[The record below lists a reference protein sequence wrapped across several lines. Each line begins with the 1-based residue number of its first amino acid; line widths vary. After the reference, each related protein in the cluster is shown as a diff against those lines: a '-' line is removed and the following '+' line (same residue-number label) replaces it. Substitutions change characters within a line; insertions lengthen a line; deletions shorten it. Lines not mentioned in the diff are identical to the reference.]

1 MRQDLVVGA
10 QRGDQQA
17 FERLTAAH
25 HPRLFRVAYGILRD
39 RHLAEDVT
47 QEAFIDIWRTIRR
60 LRDPAKFEGWSYRL
74 LVRRCYAEAKRRSPA
89 VFDELRMSSEEH
101 VTRDDYATVIDRDQ
115 LDRGFR
121 RLSVEHR
128 TIIVLRCL
136 LDMPMDQVAE
146 ALGVAPGTVGSRLN
160 RALASLRAAIEADSR
175 PPASAAVQ
183 RKVLT

>member
-1 MRQDLVVGA
+1 MA
-10 QRGDQQA
+10 PE
-17 FERLTAAH
+17 ER
-25 HPRLFRVAYGILRD
+25 
-39 RHLAEDVT
+39 
-47 QEAFIDIWRTIRR
+47 
-60 LRDPAKFEGWSYRL
+60 
-74 LVRRCYAEAKRRSPA
+74 
-89 VFDELRMSSEEH
+89 

-128 TIIVLRCL
+128 TVIVLRCL
-136 LDMPMDQVAE
+136 LDLPMDQVAE

-183 RKVLT
+183 PKVVT

>member
-1 MRQDLVVGA
+1 MEQDLVVGA
-10 QRGDQQA
+10 QRGDQRA

-74 LVRRCYAEAKRRSPA
+74 LVRRCYVEARRRSPA
-89 VFDELRMSSEEH
+89 LSDGLGMSFEEH

-121 RLSVEHR
+121 RLSLEHR
-128 TIIVLRCL
+128 TVIVLRCL

-160 RALASLRAAIEADSR
+160 RALASLRAAIEADAR
-175 PPASAAVQ
+175 PPAPAAVQ
-183 RKVLT
+183 PKVLT